1 MKKRF
6 LLVPLLCAL
15 LLCGCARTAEPQ
27 SRPQAGPEP
36 LGHMDLQY
44 AEQFSV
50 DYYTDGVSLVTVAG
64 EERYLLVPEGAEPPE
79 ITDAM
84 VLRVPM
90 ERLYLASSSA
100 MDSFRR
106 LGALD
111 SVRFT
116 GTSAEDWSLPEV
128 VEALAA
134 GDILY
139 AGKYRAPDYELLL
152 SEGCSLALENT
163 MILHSPATREQL
175 EALGI
180 PVIVERSSYETHPLG
195 RMEWIKFY
203 ALLVGREAEAEAF
216 FDSRTA
222 ALDAIL
228 GAEGTG
234 RTVAFFHL
242 NPNGYVNVRRPGDYI
257 SKMIALAGGVYVPA
271 ETEAADSAL
280 STVNMQLEAF
290 YAGAKDADVLIY
302 NSNIYPM
309 ESLAQL
315 IEANEMFADFKA
327 VRAGEVW
334 TTEQDLFQET
344 TAVGAMI
351 ADFHAVLTGTAE
363 DGLTYLRKLN

>member
-1 MKKRF
+1 MRACRTAAL
-6 LLVPLLCAL
+6 LLVAL
-15 LLCGCARTAEPQ
+15 LLCGCAQTAEPQ
-27 SRPQAGPEP
+27 TALPGAAEP
-36 LGHMDLQY
+36 AGHMDLQY
-44 AEQFSV
+44 AEQFAV
-50 DYYTDGVSLVTVAG
+50 DYYADGVSLVTIAG
-64 EERYLLVPEGAEPPE
+64 EERYLLVPEGAEAPE
-79 ITDAM
+79 IADAK

-90 ERLYLASSSA
+90 ESLYLASSSA

-106 LGALD
+106 LGALG

-116 GTSAEDWSLPEV
+116 ATAAGDWSLPEV
-128 VEALAA
+128 AEAMAA

-139 AGKYRAPDYELLL
+139 AGRYRAPDYELLL
-152 SEGCSLALENT
+152 SEGCALALENT

-234 RTVAFFHL
+234 RTAAFFYL

-271 ETEAADSAL
+271 AAGTEDSAL

-302 NSNIYPM
+302 NSNIYPV
-309 ESLAQL
+309 ESVAQL
-315 IEANEMFADFKA
+315 VAANELFADFKA
-327 VRAGEVW
+327 VREGEVW

-344 TAVGAMI
+344 TAVGEMI
-351 ADFHAVLTGTAE
+351 ADFHAVLAGTAE